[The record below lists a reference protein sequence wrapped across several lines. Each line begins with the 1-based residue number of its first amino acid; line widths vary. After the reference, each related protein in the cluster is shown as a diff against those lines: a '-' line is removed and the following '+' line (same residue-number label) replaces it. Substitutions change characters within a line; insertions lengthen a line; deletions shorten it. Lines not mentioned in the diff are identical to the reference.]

1 MRESQLR
8 ASWKLIPSPKKRDE
22 AEEVSSSEHCHVWLQ
37 WLELLLPFYNHEWRQ
52 LRAVTAQR
60 WMSRQTQK
68 PRFLT
73 IRAYM
78 EIFTLGPHFMRDN
91 RVVNFWNQL
100 ASLFSVTQ
108 RYKSP
113 KLINRKPRIHV
124 SYLPSHPPIYFS
136 STSWLSRSLLPLSFL
151 NTSCTPCREG
161 SLPKSSLSGSISFSP
176 PFRVDQRLLSQICCS
191 HSTLPCSSMSLRAIV
206 VES

>member
-1 MRESQLR
+1 M
-8 ASWKLIPSPKKRDE
+8 
-22 AEEVSSSEHCHVWLQ
+22 
-37 WLELLLPFYNHEWRQ
+37 PFYSHEWRQ

-60 WMSRQTQK
+60 WMSRQMQK
-68 PRFLT
+68 ARFWT
-73 IRAYM
+73 IRTYT

-113 KLINRKPRIHV
+113 KLIHRKPGIHV

-136 STSWLSRSLLPLSFL
+136 STSLSRPLFPPSFL
-151 NTSCTPCREG
+151 NTSWTPGREG
-161 SLPKSSLSGSISFSP
+161 NLLKSSLSGSVSFSP

-191 HSTLPCSSMSLRAIV
+191 HSTLPCSCMSLIAIV